1 MDTTEYVEEYV
12 DELADKDVDSV
23 DSNVRFAAYGA
34 RLRTALRAGS
44 RYIAYTSDIGE
55 SFRPLVKPWVVSASY
70 GVSWIYLT
78 GDVAYESYKAHRQ
91 GPSPLE
97 ALHFSENTRIAL
109 AAAERATFQSIAS
122 MGLPALTIHTAVKQA
137 KKAFVNVKNPTVKAW
152 GPTTVGLAI
161 LPALPFMFDH
171 PVETAT
177 ASVFDFIKVKLIDWD
192 EKKGSKGKGDEL

>member
-1 MDTTEYVEEYV
+1 MI
-12 DELADKDVDSV
+12 
-23 DSNVRFAAYGA
+23 F
-34 RLRTALRAGS
+34 
-44 RYIAYTSDIGE
+44 
-55 SFRPLVKPWVVSASY
+55 FR
-70 GVSWIYLT
+70 
-78 GDVAYESYKAHRQ
+78 
-91 GPSPLE
+91 
-97 ALHFSENTRIAL
+97 
-109 AAAERATFQSIAS
+109 
-122 MGLPALTIHTAVKQA
+122 GLPALTIHTAVKQA